1 MIYMATYI
9 SESSMASV
17 KRRSKA
23 GFRTGMADDD
33 PEIQHKLLGSS
44 TSYWLIEVMCL
55 QMQALA
61 VHGWP
66 QSPLPSTSSA
76 PAG

>member
-1 MIYMATYI
+1 
-9 SESSMASV
+9 
-17 KRRSKA
+17 
-23 GFRTGMADDD
+23 MADDD